1 MRIMM
6 KLLRT
11 NRDLRWLFIAQA
23 VGVRWTITAF
33 ASAAGLAGFAYIAL
47 TRPVMLRLRAEEAA
61 AAETVKVQANDTD
74 AVLACTASAACLA

>member
-11 NRDLRWLFIAQA
+11 NRDLRWLFIAQ
-23 VGVRWTITAF
+23 VISFMGDWFSFV
-33 ASAAGLAGFAYIAL
+33 AL

-61 AAETVKVQANDTD
+61 AAETVKV
-74 AVLACTASAACLA
+74 

>member
-11 NRDLRWLFIAQA
+11 NRDLRWLFIAQVISFMGDWFSFVA
-23 VGVRWTITAF
+23 V
-33 ASAAGLAGFAYIAL
+33 